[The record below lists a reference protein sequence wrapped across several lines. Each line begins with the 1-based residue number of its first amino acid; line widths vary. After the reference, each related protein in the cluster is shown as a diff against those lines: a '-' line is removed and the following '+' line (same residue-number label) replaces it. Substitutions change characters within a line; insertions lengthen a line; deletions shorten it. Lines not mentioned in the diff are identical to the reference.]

1 MTLSRLTL
9 DPMQAHLTLSAGLVS
24 TPFWASMLDVY
35 SHIMSTISVTAGAVI
50 GVATIVRWII
60 KNK

>member
-1 MTLSRLTL
+1 
-9 DPMQAHLTLSAGLVS
+9 MQAHLTLSAGLVS